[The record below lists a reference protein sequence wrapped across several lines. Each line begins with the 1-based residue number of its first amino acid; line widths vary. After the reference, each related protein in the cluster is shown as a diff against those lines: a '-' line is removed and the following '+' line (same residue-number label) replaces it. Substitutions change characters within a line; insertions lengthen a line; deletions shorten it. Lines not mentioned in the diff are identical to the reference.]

1 MRKSVL
7 LILLVLIA
15 ICAAKSSTNK
25 KHKDEKSKKLKVTDT
40 KKHKDE
46 PKKHKTK
53 NEHKDSSKKHLK
65 DAKKKQDLKKKDEK
79 PKISEDKAINK
90 TANNKTEIVEK
101 KENSTKAILSQNPP
115 ADCQNIIDDYSKGK
129 LLMYEYKIQINR
141 CMNKAKS
148 DADGTADA
156 DAKSALLRPDSEPT
170 EDTDT
175 DQAVN
180 FFYTSVC
187 LNLAKKMQVPATSGY
202 QVPDMTVQNYN
213 MPAQQP
219 EMPAQ
224 QAAFY
229 YPNTAQTPYNGAPVQ
244 NPVPDQTQAAFA
256 PNPTNQYPANP
267 APFHSAD
274 PNMAMNAMAKNTI
287 PDAETQIQQPPASQA
302 NAVFDQWRASSFGA
316 AAATKKDETPN
327 APEAPGND
335 QFAEFMKMQASTGNV
350 AEASPISQQA
360 AIPAAMQQRSD
371 VPQQPN
377 VFPAQVQ
384 LPNTVPG
391 PSQAFYMQPEEH
403 GDFPENP

>member
-1 MRKSVL
+1 MERFTLAWVLFTLCLCSVL
-7 LILLVLIA
+7 GRPA
-15 ICAAKSSTNK
+15 KQKSSL
-25 KHKDEKSKKLKVTDT
+25 LKTIV
-40 KKHKDE
+40 KRW
-46 PKKHKTK
+46 
-53 NEHKDSSKKHLK
+53 
-65 DAKKKQDLKKKDEK
+65 DL
-79 PKISEDKAINK
+79 
-90 TANNKTEIVEK
+90 IVE
-101 KENSTKAILSQNPP
+101 NDPILSQNPP

-180 FFYTSVC
+180 VRPYSTEEQKEDFDEDSDTGHSDFSAHDNDNDDDYNDDDDKSDDYDEPEE
-187 LNLAKKMQVPATSGY
+187 NAAKKMQVPATSGY

-350 AEASPISQQA
+350 AEASPISQQV

-377 VFPAQVQ
+377 VFPAQAQ